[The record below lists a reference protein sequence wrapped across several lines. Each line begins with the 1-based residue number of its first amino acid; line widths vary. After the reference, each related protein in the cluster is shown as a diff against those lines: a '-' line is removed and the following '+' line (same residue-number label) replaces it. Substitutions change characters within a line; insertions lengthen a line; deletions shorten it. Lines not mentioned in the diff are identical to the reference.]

1 MTTESAWTNLHW
13 NALIVVKRLKEAR
26 ADREELLA
34 QSHARA
40 ELEKKEREP
49 VGSIAKFPAAFAR
62 KGGRQGS

>member
-34 QSHARA
+34 QNHAKA
-40 ELEKKEREP
+40 ELEKKDRERERSTGKVP
-49 VGSIAKFPAAFAR
+49 IARGGSMAR
-62 KGGRQGS
+62 RGS